1 MFTLVSLCSAAVIRL
16 YCWSVL
22 RREVRWGEAG
32 TSCVRMSWSKGDFRD
47 RSPERKTV
55 CKTWCNTIALCAH
68 RDGRRQIW
76 EKSSRWTNI
85 FIMYCNVTPIK
96 ISNPQPSLRNF
107 VNFVAV
113 ACEKQLDLHQ
123 ASLTHFFSVLH
134 FEDPHRGGGYVLHVA
149 LFVTCFSSF
158 SIPPLSSSSPLS
170 HDDMLEVIITIASGF
185 ISIYSHNNTEKEKT
199 DSTGVMYYLVWE
211 SSFIMTSNGAS
222 SLYLFHSPA
231 RTHTSTH
238 TFFISL
244 SLFALPSVH
253 PLLSR
258 NPWCSQACKF
268 VPHYHKLWW

>member
-55 CKTWCNTIALCAH
+55 CKTWCNTVALCAH

-96 ISNPQPSLRNF
+96 ISNLQPSLRNF

-113 ACEKQLDLHQ
+113 ACEKQLD
-123 ASLTHFFSVLH
+123 SLFQCLTFWRSPPWRWLCAPCGSLCDLLFFFFH
-134 FEDPHRGGGYVLHVA
+134 P
-149 LFVTCFSSF
+149 
-158 SIPPLSSSSPLS
+158 SPVFL
-170 HDDMLEVIITIASGF
+170 
-185 ISIYSHNNTEKEKT
+185 
-199 DSTGVMYYLVWE
+199 
-211 SSFIMTSNGAS
+211 
-222 SLYLFHSPA
+222 P
-231 RTHTSTH
+231 
-238 TFFISL
+238 SL
-244 SLFALPSVH
+244 SWWYVGSNNHYCLWVYQHLFT
-253 PLLSR
+253 
-258 NPWCSQACKF
+258 
-268 VPHYHKLWW
+268 

>member
-55 CKTWCNTIALCAH
+55 CKTWCNTVALCAH

-113 ACEKQLDLHQ
+113 ACEKQLDLRQ

-170 HDDMLEVIITIASGF
+170 YDDMLEVIITIASGF

-222 SLYLFHSPA
+222 SLPLPILPIPLSRSHTYIY
-231 RTHTSTH
+231 THFLHFSLPLCTPLCPP
-238 TFFISL
+238 FIITESVV
-244 SLFALPSVH
+244 LPS
-253 PLLSR
+253 L
-258 NPWCSQACKF
+258 
-268 VPHYHKLWW
+268 